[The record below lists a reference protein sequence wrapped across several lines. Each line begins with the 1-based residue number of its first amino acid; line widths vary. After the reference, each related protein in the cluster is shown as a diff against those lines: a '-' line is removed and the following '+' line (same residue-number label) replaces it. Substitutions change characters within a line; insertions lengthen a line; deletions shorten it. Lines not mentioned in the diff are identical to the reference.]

1 MKADNTEHWSR
12 VLPYLDEALQLDAG
26 ARDSWFATLGS
37 SQPALAAELQE
48 LLALHAQNRASGF
61 LERSPLASD
70 DALIGKPIGAYT
82 VERALGRGGMGTVW
96 LARRS
101 DGKFEGRVAIK
112 LLDRRGLGPGAAN
125 QIRQEASLLARLSH
139 PNIAR
144 LFDAGVRENGQPYL
158 ILEYVEGESIDRYC
172 RDRQLSL
179 HERLRLALRVLD
191 AVAHAHAQLI
201 VHRDLK
207 PSNVLVTTEGLV
219 KLLDFGIASLQQPAT
234 AAALPAEPQALTPG
248 YAAPEQLRGD
258 PVSAATDVYALGV
271 LLHVLITG
279 EHPYGSGTSTH
290 TRLARATLT
299 EDAEPASGHLPKRAQ
314 RRQVRGD
321 LDAIVS
327 RALSREAAGRY
338 ATAAELAS
346 DIRAFLDGFPVK
358 ARPAT
363 RAYVAH
369 KFAQRHWGGVLAGG
383 LILLVLAGASVITT
397 LQLREVRRQ
406 RDFARTQLARAE
418 ALNELNVYVLQ
429 DAAPAGKPFTVN
441 ELLGRAAHLLERQA
455 ATDANRV
462 ALLTSIGQQFALQ
475 DQDQVALRLLNEA
488 YRLSRA
494 IPDVSVR
501 ARAACALA
509 GALSKGQDSVRP
521 EALIAEAFTVLPAE
535 AEYALD
541 RSLCLSSGGLVA
553 TNRGD
558 AQLAIR
564 RSEDAV
570 RELKQVPFGHQLAG
584 LKADADLAE
593 AYRGAGRFRE
603 ALAVYEKAW
612 PQLVALGRDDTI
624 VAVAW
629 LNNWGLDLCELGR
642 PLEAEALLHRSIEIH
657 RADASEDAVSPML
670 LTNYAQQLY
679 DLGRAD
685 EAADYAERAYRG
697 AQRAGDQIVIN
708 QTLLRLA
715 RIYRGRGELPRA
727 TQMLDQVEPR
737 LQKALPPGHYAF
749 ATLASERSLIAQ
761 ADGDLPRALQLSQ
774 RAVEILQRA
783 AQNGKAGAQ
792 FLPMFLTRRASIAS
806 DMGDLSAAEQDAR
819 RALALLAQ
827 GAPPGEVSSFV
838 GEGYLVLAHTLNAA
852 GRGTEARS
860 DAQLAAEH
868 LRKTLGPNHPDTR
881 AAEALSAGHDP
892 LRRADGAPLAQGT
905 AAAAPISPQ
914 AANSSVMRSGEALSL

>member
-1 MKADNTEHWSR
+1 
-12 VLPYLDEALQLDAG
+12 
-26 ARDSWFATLGS
+26 
-37 SQPALAAELQE
+37 
-48 LLALHAQNRASGF
+48 
-61 LERSPLASD
+61 
-70 DALIGKPIGAYT
+70 
-82 VERALGRGGMGTVW
+82 
-96 LARRS
+96 
-101 DGKFEGRVAIK
+101 
-112 LLDRRGLGPGAAN
+112 
-125 QIRQEASLLARLSH
+125 
-139 PNIAR
+139 
-144 LFDAGVRENGQPYL
+144 
-158 ILEYVEGESIDRYC
+158 
-172 RDRQLSL
+172 
-179 HERLRLALRVLD
+179 
-191 AVAHAHAQLI
+191 
-201 VHRDLK
+201 
-207 PSNVLVTTEGLV
+207 
-219 KLLDFGIASLQQPAT
+219 
-234 AAALPAEPQALTPG
+234 
-248 YAAPEQLRGD
+248 
-258 PVSAATDVYALGV
+258 
-271 LLHVLITG
+271 
-279 EHPYGSGTSTH
+279 
-290 TRLARATLT
+290 
-299 EDAEPASGHLPKRAQ
+299 
-314 RRQVRGD
+314 
-321 LDAIVS
+321 
-327 RALSREAAGRY
+327 
-338 ATAAELAS
+338 
-346 DIRAFLDGFPVK
+346 
-358 ARPAT
+358 
-363 RAYVAH
+363 
-369 KFAQRHWGGVLAGG
+369 
-383 LILLVLAGASVITT
+383 
-397 LQLREVRRQ
+397 
-406 RDFARTQLARAE
+406 
-418 ALNELNVYVLQ
+418 
-429 DAAPAGKPFTVN
+429 
-441 ELLGRAAHLLERQA
+441 
-455 ATDANRV
+455 
-462 ALLTSIGQQFALQ
+462 
-475 DQDQVALRLLNEA
+475 LRLLNEA

-657 RADASEDAVSPML
+657 RADASEDAVSPMV

-819 RALALLAQ
+819 QALALLAQ
-827 GAPPGEVSSFV
+827 DAPPGEVSSFV
-838 GEGYLVLAHTLNAA
+838 GEGYLVLARTLNAA

-868 LRKTLGPNHPDTR
+868 LRKALGPNHPDTR
-881 AAEALSAGHDP
+881 AAEALSAG
-892 LRRADGAPLAQGT
+892 GAPVAQGT
-905 AAAAPISPQ
+905 AAAAPIRPQ